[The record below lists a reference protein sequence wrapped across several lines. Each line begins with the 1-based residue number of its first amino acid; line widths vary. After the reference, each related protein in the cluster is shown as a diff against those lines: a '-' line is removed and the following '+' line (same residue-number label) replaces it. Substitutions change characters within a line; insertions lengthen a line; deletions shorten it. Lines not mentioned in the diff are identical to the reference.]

1 MRSFSLNSVSLRAVL
16 LTLVIVAASV
26 STVFAYLQLNAK
38 DTRVRVATALPPRE
52 LSMELEKTVFNLG
65 EDVSI
70 TISVK
75 NIGNET
81 ITVAWGSAA
90 MFDFDVLDA
99 NGTFVYR
106 FTYAYLFA
114 FVEHRVSL
122 FPGEEFSLTRKWDQ
136 TRMTVE
142 GDKLL
147 EYGIPVERDIYSITG
162 KLNSR
167 GDIVTPPITITIV

>member
-1 MRSFSLNSVSLRAVL
+1 M
-16 LTLVIVAASV
+16 LTLVIVTTSV
-26 STVFAYLQLNAK
+26 SVVFAYLQLNPK
-38 DTRVRVATALPPRE
+38 DTHARVEAVFPPRE
-52 LSMELEKTVFNLG
+52 LSMKLEKTVFDLG

-70 TISVK
+70 TISVQ

-114 FVEHRVSL
+114 FMEHRVSL

-136 TRMTVE
+136 TRMTIV
-142 GDKLL
+142 DDQML
-147 EYGIPVERDIYSITG
+147 EYGIPVKRGVYSITG

-167 GDIVTPPITITIV
+167 GDVVTPPITITIV